1 VARDQREVVRASRVA
16 ASPEVAPIFDL
27 FVTAKHVAKSFDGRD
42 ECQRCVEARHG
53 DQDVENRLGAEIRD
67 RGAANMVNLEDRRG
81 DRGNELRCS
90 ELEESGQRE
99 S

>member
-1 VARDQREVVRASRVA
+1 
-16 ASPEVAPIFDL
+16 
-27 FVTAKHVAKSFDGRD
+27 
-42 ECQRCVEARHG
+42 
-53 DQDVENRLGAEIRD
+53 
-67 RGAANMVNLEDRRG
+67 MVNLEDRRG